1 MCIDSNH
8 EADLLTESKRP
19 FFFLF
24 LSMGLLVSSLST
36 IALHNT
42 RMASTIAQLFSGR
55 LPLDALLV
63 IGVDQHVGSLNDL
76 NVAGFKSP
84 SRAQYS
90 AMTVLA
96 SLSCC
101 SPGADL
107 FQRVPQNI
115 RVGASHLERASPS
128 PLVPSIARND
138 LYLFTSL
145 SCPTS

>member
-1 MCIDSNH
+1 
-8 EADLLTESKRP
+8 
-19 FFFLF
+19 
-24 LSMGLLVSSLST
+24 
-36 IALHNT
+36 
-42 RMASTIAQLFSGR
+42 MASTIAQLFSGT

-84 SRAQYS
+84 SRTQYS

-96 SLSCC
+96 SLSYC

-115 RVGASHLERASPS
+115 RVGELLNGRGQAQALLFHLDHLKTTIISFRGTQAPDLSKIN
-128 PLVPSIARND
+128 LKRNR
-138 LYLFTSL
+138 SE
-145 SCPTS
+145 